1 MIEVSDVLI
10 KYLKQSYEFVIPGRL
25 FIDNNKDLNIY
36 NDICEVIIH

>member
-10 KYLKQSYEFVIPGRL
+10 KYLKQSHEFVILGRL
-25 FIDNNKDLNIY
+25 FIDNNKDLNTY